1 MSAGATL
8 LKLQQIDLELA
19 RNKSELANMPTS
31 LSPIRRRST
40 ARPAR
45 RQSSPSSRRA

>member
-19 RNKSELANMPTS
+19 RNKSELADLPELKELAS
-31 LSPIRRRST
+31 QAQDLCEAQSPR
-40 ARPAR
+40 
-45 RQSSPSSRRA
+45 

>member
-19 RNKSELANMPTS
+19 RNKSCLLYTSRLAMSAERTDGAILMEPMVEAF
-31 LSPIRRRST
+31 LR
-40 ARPAR
+40 
-45 RQSSPSSRRA
+45 